1 MMNSAHLDLNPTA
14 IAKAVQWL
22 KNGEVLAYPTEA
34 VWGLGCDP
42 YQHDAF
48 LQILRLKQRPLE
60 KGVILLAD
68 DVTRVADLL
77 RELPPERQAAITLS
91 WDDTIA
97 EVATTWLLPI
107 SAQIPPWIVGE
118 HTRVA
123 VRVTRHPLCRA
134 LCQTF
139 DGMLVS
145 TSANPA
151 TLAPAT
157 TAAQVRDYFGQEV
170 KILHGAL
177 GHHTRPS
184 RIIDAV
190 TGQIIRA

>member
-1 MMNSAHLDLNPTA
+1 MMNSHPHLNPA
-14 IAKAVQWL
+14 DIAEALQWL

-68 DVTRVADLL
+68 DVARVADLL
-77 RELPPERQAAITLS
+77 RELPAERQAAIKLS

-107 SAQIPPWIVGE
+107 SAQIPAWIVGK

-123 VRVTRHPLCRA
+123 VRVTHHPLCRA
-134 LCQTF
+134 LCQAF
-139 DGMLVS
+139 DGMIVS

-157 TAAQVRDYFGQEV
+157 TAVEVRDYFGEEV

-177 GHHTRPS
+177 GHNTRPS